1 MVLEQ
6 VDLLEEA
13 GSDIIILLDH
23 AQDWTTDP
31 LAAEE
36 LRGIDV
42 IVQAGGTGFMAGE
55 QDGVFNM
62 IREGDMPSQEHS
74 YPVTQTDSEGNQVL
88 IVNTEQLWKYIG
100 HLMVEFDDEGML
112 L

>member
-1 MVLEQ
+1 MPIRDADNQPLSSASPMVLEQ

-42 IVQAGGTGFMAGE
+42 IVQAGE
-55 QDGVFNM
+55 
-62 IREGDMPSQEHS
+62 
-74 YPVTQTDSEGNQVL
+74 
-88 IVNTEQLWKYIG
+88 
-100 HLMVEFDDEGML
+100 
-112 L
+112 

>member
-42 IVQAGGTGFMAGE
+42 IVQAGGEFHGGFQSLEPA
-55 QDGVFNM
+55 
-62 IREGDMPSQEHS
+62 IHS
-74 YPVTQTDSEGNQVL
+74 LFV
-88 IVNTEQLWKYIG
+88 
-100 HLMVEFDDEGML
+100 
-112 L
+112 